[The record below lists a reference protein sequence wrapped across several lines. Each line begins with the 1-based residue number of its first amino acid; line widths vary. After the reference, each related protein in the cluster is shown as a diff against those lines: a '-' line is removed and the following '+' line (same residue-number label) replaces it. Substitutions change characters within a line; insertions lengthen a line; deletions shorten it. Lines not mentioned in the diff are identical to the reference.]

1 MAVRAVRVF
10 AASLADFLS
19 AVPSLGELSFLKRP
33 AVRTACARDPAVRTA
48 CAGVALAGGS
58 GDSSMAEQLRANSTA
73 T

>member
-1 MAVRAVRVF
+1 MTVTAVIVF

-33 AVRTACARDPAVRTA
+33 AVRIA
-48 CAGVALAGGS
+48 CAGVALAGGA
-58 GDSSMAEQLRANSTA
+58 GDSSMAEQLRADSTS